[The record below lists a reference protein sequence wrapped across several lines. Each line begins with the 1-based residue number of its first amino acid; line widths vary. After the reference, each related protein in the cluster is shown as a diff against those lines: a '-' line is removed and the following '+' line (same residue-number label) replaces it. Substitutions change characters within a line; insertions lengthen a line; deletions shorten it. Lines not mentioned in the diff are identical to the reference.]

1 VIQMDVPAARVVE
14 LTSTSHTA
22 SFVLLSGEQV
32 LKSNAMTIHVR
43 RSVRVPGDH
52 WLVWRAHKKV
62 VLGGLTSRVDPQIP
76 HAPAAGYGTITI
88 QATIAEDGQV
98 INVKPMNGNL
108 AFLPDVT
115 AAVNEWRY
123 EPTYV
128 DNRQVETQAEIEV
141 DFHPV
146 ATLRASKR

>member
-1 VIQMDVPAARVVE
+1 MDVPAARVVE
-14 LTSTSHTA
+14 LTSTSHTK
-22 SFVLLSGEQV
+22 SFVLLPGEQI

-43 RSVRVPGDH
+43 RLVRVPGDH
-52 WLVWRAHKKV
+52 WLLWRGRKKV
-62 VLGGLTSRVDPQIP
+62 VVGGLTSRVDPQIP
-76 HAPAAGYGTITI
+76 HAPTSYGTITV

-98 INVKPMNGNL
+98 ISLTSVNGNL
-108 AFLPDVT
+108 AFLSNVS

-128 DNRQVETQAEIEV
+128 DNRQVETQAQIEV